1 MFLPCSL
8 CSSKFPSP
16 ASWNL
21 TSLQRFV
28 LNWNSLFFIAKTPRP
43 FPLWNPYFGQYS
55 SWPYLGH
62 FQGSNC
68 VVDVHEAIFF
78 GLHLCKKIAP
88 SIFWLFVFLMFV
100 NLYRSQ
106 RSCKNLLKY
115 PAWKY
120 LLKEHAPHFSLK
132 CVQTCKQSLM
142 LVPVKKV
149 FISLKIFISL
159 NESKL
164 W

>member
-1 MFLPCSL
+1 M
-8 CSSKFPSP
+8 SSKCFYHAACVLQNSHLLHLEIWQVFKGL
-16 ASWNL
+16 SW
-21 TSLQRFV
+21 TETHYFSLQRP
-28 LNWNSLFFIAKTPRP
+28 LPLSLMKPIFCSIFL
-43 FPLWNPYFGQYS
+43 F
-55 SWPYLGH
+55 WPYLGH

-106 RSCKNLLKY
+106 RSCENLLKY

-120 LLKEHAPHFSLK
+120 LLKEHAPHF
-132 CVQTCKQSLM
+132 
-142 LVPVKKV
+142 
-149 FISLKIFISL
+149 
-159 NESKL
+159 
-164 W
+164 